1 MFFAACLRGL
11 KKSAGKNV
19 RFVFELTF
27 KPKRDSQ
34 IQEMFKE
41 CQKKLYEIFSNL
53 TYDCMHIKDT
63 GNPNGRTDRE
73 RKLDET

>member
-1 MFFAACLRGL
+1 M
-11 KKSAGKNV
+11 

-41 CQKKLYEIFSNL
+41 CQKKKLMRFFSNL